1 MTQKLILPPSRAT
14 NIPLDVWSFFS
25 PRQMLPTTT
34 PRASGRYSDL
44 SEPTGTGKRTC
55 LPRSFVKG
63 NHYFPD
69 VIMP

>member
-14 NIPLDVWSFFS
+14 NVPLDVYGAFS
-25 PRQMLPTTT
+25 PLARCYLLPRHA
-34 PRASGRYSDL
+34 RADNSDL
-44 SEPTGTGKRTC
+44 SEPTDTGKRTC
-55 LPRSFVKG
+55 LPRSFIKG